1 MEPGGLPE
9 LHYYFA
15 ESDISRITVKNSLN
29 SFDPTSWKQFLEWL
43 YHLGIPETP
52 DIIGLPAEIHSDEVV
67 LKWTKPNS
75 NGADITQYT
84 VYKRNVTSN
93 DTVGDWRK
101 LEVIYD
107 VSILEYV
114 VTLEKGQQYEFL
126 VTATNKYGESLKT
139 QQNIKRIKVLEG
151 KVMAIFPFFWI
162 NWLVKLR
169 FLFLATL

>member
-52 DIIGLPAEIHSDEVV
+52 DIIGLPAEIHSDEVA

-84 VYKRNVTSN
+84 VYMRNVTSN

>member
-1 MEPGGLPE
+1 MC
-9 LHYYFA
+9 YYLLFFPHGA
-15 ESDISRITVKNSLN
+15 RRAAGAPLLFRKKRYYSKNSVN
-29 SFDPTSWKQFLEWL
+29 SFDPNGWRQFLELL

-52 DIIGLPAEIHSDEVV
+52 DIIGLSSGIHTDEVA

-75 NGADITQYT
+75 NGADITLYT
-84 VYKRNVTSN
+84 LYMRNVTSN

-114 VTLEKGQQYEFL
+114 VTLQKGQQYEFL

-139 QQNIKRIKVLEG
+139 QQNIKRINVLEG
-151 KVMAIFPFFWI
+151 KVMAFF
-162 NWLVKLR
+162 
-169 FLFLATL
+169 FLFLD

>member
-1 MEPGGLPE
+1 M
-9 LHYYFA
+9 
-15 ESDISRITVKNSLN
+15 
-29 SFDPTSWKQFLEWL
+29 
-43 YHLGIPETP
+43 
-52 DIIGLPAEIHSDEVV
+52 
-67 LKWTKPNS
+67 
-75 NGADITQYT
+75 
-84 VYKRNVTSN
+84 RNVTSN

-107 VSILEYV
+107 FSILEYV
-114 VTLEKGQQYEFL
+114 VTLTKGQQYEFL

-169 FLFLATL
+169 FLFLARL